1 MLKLD
6 LRDRKILYELDCDA
20 RTPNTVI
27 AKKVGLSAEVVGY
40 RIKRLEDE
48 GIISHYQTIV
58 NISKFSSVN
67 FKVYINFSHIN
78 SEELIK
84 GINEL
89 KKIEEAKWIVTT
101 QGSWDMIITF
111 ETSSLDK
118 ANALKQSV
126 QNLFFS
132 YIDRLDTAFIV
143 EAHTYPR
150 RYFVDK
156 KLEDRRLLVK
166 SGTPI
171 VLDDM
176 ELKILNLISG
186 NARMPLIE
194 IASKLKTTARNI
206 HYHLQQLEKKE
217 VVMGYKVALDY
228 EKIGILFYKAFVSVD
243 NPEESRLKSLKGF
256 LQAQKNIVHTVTVFG
271 NWDLEPEFEVYSE
284 KEFNDILTKMKD
296 DYSDIIKKIDI
307 ITIRKEHKF
316 VYF

>member
-6 LRDRKILYELDCDA
+6 LRDKKILYELDCDA
-20 RTPNTVI
+20 RTPNTI
-27 AKKVGLSAEVVGY
+27 IGKKVGLSAEVVGY
-40 RIKRLEDE
+40 RIKRLEEE

-58 NISKFSSVN
+58 NISKFASIN

-78 SEELIK
+78 SEELSKRI
-84 GINEL
+84 IEL

-111 ETSSLDK
+111 ETSSLEK
-118 ANALKQSV
+118 ANILKQSV

-132 YIDRLDTAFIV
+132 LIERLETTFIV
-143 EAHTYPR
+143 EAHTFPR
-150 RYFVDK
+150 RYLVDK
-156 KLEDRRLLVK
+156 KLEDRRLLLK

-171 VLDDM
+171 KLDEI
-176 ELKILNLISG
+176 ELKILHLISG

-217 VVMGYKVALDY
+217 VIMGYKVALDY
-228 EKIGILFYKAFVSVD
+228 EKIGILFYKTFVTVD

-271 NWDLEPEFEVYSE
+271 NWDLEPEFEVYSQ
-284 KEFNDILTKMKD
+284 KEFDNILTKMKD
-296 DYSDIIKKIDI
+296 EYSDIIKNINI
-307 ITIRKEHKF
+307 ITITKEHKF